1 MPQLLF
7 VFGTRD
13 VYYLEIKMT
22 KDKVTRYLERFYKKY
37 WSEPRKHDRKRLGG
51 YVRL

>member
-22 KDKVTRYLERFYKKY
+22 KVTRV
-37 WSEPRKHDRKRLGG
+37 LGE
-51 YVRL
+51 VL